1 MPTNASA
8 PRLAVEALK
17 SALDRHL
24 TACESR
30 SGESDPAVERSYNEL
45 REAAEHYDD
54 VLFDTYEEVTPFEF
68 VDSGGT
74 AAADDENPAR
84 LSLLVRRDYLVDDL
98 DELLAA
104 ARSAALETWPDEA
117 GEPPAEQITTAGR
130 AVYELLQAQG
140 VDGLDEV
147 AEDAGLEPAGGTLWV
162 LAADEDDDS
171 MEGTPFDVDPERLLY
186 RLDEVFEG

>member
-17 SALDRHL
+17 AALDRHL

-30 SGESDPAVERSYNEL
+30 SGESDPAVQRAYDEL

-54 VLFDTYEEVTPFEF
+54 VLFDTYEEVTPFE
-68 VDSGGT
+68 VVNTPD
-74 AAADDENPAR
+74 AADDDEDPAR
-84 LSLLVRRDYLVDDL
+84 LSLLVRRDYLVSDL
-98 DELLAA
+98 DELLAT
-104 ARSAALETWPDEA
+104 ARSAAAEQWPDEA
-117 GEPPAEQITTAGR
+117 GEQPAEQVTTAGR

-140 VDGLDEV
+140 VDGLDEI

-162 LAADEDDDS
+162 LAADEDDD
-171 MEGTPFDVDPERLLY
+171 TLDTAPFDVDADRLLY